1 MKLIV
6 LFTDKSPCIGLL
18 LGRRTALAFLAG
30 MLLLLPGSARTA
42 GADNMLSPDYLF
54 NSDPTMHVIHGHLY
68 MLVTHDQTSERFIKG
83 TWWGN
88 MYDYHAL
95 STTNFHTWVDH
106 GSIFSIHDVSW
117 AKGNA
122 VWDGDAGIEAK
133 GKYYAYVP
141 FDFQIGVLVADDPA
155 GPYSDLLGHP
165 LIARDAKGTNCVRT
179 PVRSGDQALSCGLVS
194 PSVVWNDGVP
204 YLIYGWG
211 GLNIVRLKPNMI
223 ELAEA
228 PVRGVVPPDFVESPI
243 ITRIAG
249 RFYLTYSS
257 GGMYGEGYAPPR
269 IKFSV
274 ADSMYGPFVSGK
286 VLQDVEINPDGH
298 GFRKK
303 YASSA
308 HQDLRTYKGRWY
320 FAYHK
325 DSKDGWH
332 RHVCITKLQV
342 HADGTLGIID
352 PNTDKG
358 VVDGPIDFVLDAF
371 APYKREAEEFHERS
385 GADEEQGIRQDYHFK
400 MKEGGFLRFN
410 RMDFG
415 KGASGYRIEVSSEN
429 ATLKNAKVVFR
440 LDRADGRSIGEA
452 AVECTGGKTNYV
464 VLSGRLRHVAGI
476 HDLFLVAHGEG
487 ADAEGHLFNINWFT
501 FRRYAPSAR

>member
-1 MKLIV
+1 
-6 LFTDKSPCIGLL
+6 
-18 LGRRTALAFLAG
+18 
-30 MLLLLPGSARTA
+30 
-42 GADNMLSPDYLF
+42 MLSPDYLF
-54 NSDPTMHVIHGHLY
+54 NSDPTMHVIHGRLY
-68 MLVTHDQTSERFIKG
+68 MFVTHDQTSERFIKG
-83 TWWGN
+83 TWWDN

-122 VWDGDAGIEAK
+122 VWDGDAGIEAN

-155 GPYSDLLGHP
+155 GPYSDPLGRP
-165 LIARDAKGTNCVRT
+165 LIDKDAKGINCVKAAAYT
-179 PVRSGDQALSCGLVS
+179 GDQAISCGLVS
-194 PSVVWNDGVP
+194 PSVVWNEGVP

-211 GLNIVRLKPNMI
+211 GLNIARLKPDMV
-223 ELAEA
+223 ELAET
-228 PVRGVVPPDFVESPI
+228 PVRVEVPSDFVESPI
-243 ITRIAG
+243 ITKINR

-257 GGMYGEGYAPPR
+257 GGIYGEQGLAKPQIKYA
-269 IKFSV
+269 V
-274 ADSMYGPFVSGK
+274 AGSIYGPFRAGR
-286 VLQDVEINPDGH
+286 VLQDIQINPDGQA
-298 GFRKK
+298 FRKK

-308 HQDLRTYKGRWY
+308 HQDIRDYKGQWY

-332 RHVCITKLQV
+332 RHVCITRLEIRR
-342 HADGTLGIID
+342 DGTLGVVD
-352 PNTDKG
+352 PNTDRG

-400 MKEGGFLRFN
+400 MKDGGFLRFN

-415 KGASGYRIEVSSEN
+415 KGAGGYRIEVSSEN
-429 ATLKNAKVVFR
+429 AALKNAKVEFR
-440 LDRADGRSIGEA
+440 LDRVDGRAIGEA

-464 VLSGRLRHVAGI
+464 VLSGRVKHVTGI
-476 HDLFLVAHGEG
+476 HDLFLVAHGEV
-487 ADAEGHLFNINWFT
+487 ADAAGHLFNINWFT
-501 FRRYAPSAR
+501 FRRDASPAR